1 MVKNIAIIPAR
12 SGSKRIKD
20 KNIYPFNG
28 KPLMA
33 WTIETA
39 LNSGVFDKVMVS
51 TDSEKYAQI
60 AKDYGAWVPFLRD
73 SAYDDFASVADVTT
87 YTLKQLKEKLNLV
100 FDNVAAMQ
108 VTCPLCTPQIVKNTY
123 EAFLK
128 NGSTTTMTC
137 FPFNFMNPWWAF
149 KLNDGRADFV
159 LSSPKKSRSQDN
171 PQLYC
176 PTGMVAF
183 SKTNINTEPIVK
195 YYPVDWKYAVD
206 IDNYEDI
213 DFANVVFDYLRK
225 ENGIGVSEE
234 LE

>member
-12 SGSKRIKD
+12 SGSKRVKD

-60 AKDYGAWVPFLRD
+60 AKNYGAWVPFLRD
-73 SAYDDFASVADVTT
+73 SVCDDFSTIGDVIT
-87 YTLKQLKEKLNLV
+87 YTLKQLKERLGLE
-100 FDNVAAMQ
+100 FDNVASMQ
-108 VTCPLCTPQIVKNTY
+108 ATCPLCTSQIVKDTY
-123 EAFLK
+123 KDFVK
-128 NGSTTTMTC
+128 NGSTTTITC

-149 KLNDGRADFV
+149 KMDDGKADFI
-159 LSSPKKSRSQDN
+159 LSSPQKSRSQDN

-176 PTGMVAF
+176 PTGMVSF
-183 SKTNINTEPIVK
+183 SKININTEPVVK
-195 YYPVDWKYAVD
+195 YHPVDWKYAVD

-213 DFANVVFDYLRK
+213 DFANVVFEFLHK
-225 ENGIGVSEE
+225 GNNTK
-234 LE
+234 